1 MRHSLKYLAS
11 FLLGTVFLPAAAQR
25 HTFAIVIDSVSL
37 SKCPEEVRA
46 YADAVSAEGPEAVI
60 LSAVWSSPDQV
71 RDTLKKFY
79 LNNSLEGAVFIG
91 DIPVPMI
98 RRAQHLTSA
107 FKMSEKYPMRDSSV
121 PSDRFYDDFDLKF
134 DFVCRDSVQTEFFYY
149 NLSADSPQY
158 IASDIYSARIRP
170 SGIYGDKYAEL
181 SLYLRK
187 VVRYKKLLA
196 SQPELCKADRITSYT
211 GHGSFSNSLA
221 AWKDETVTLSEQFPD
236 AAKTTGDTR
245 FYIYDMYPYMKDIML
260 SEISRADLDV
270 VLFHEHGMP
279 ERQYLTGTPP
289 AWDLEE
295 YYTTGKY
302 LARCAARTRIR
313 YGDDRER
320 AKAYVTEHYGVD
332 STWVSDAFDPEVMRA
347 DSLEDLRT
355 GIVLDEIQKTA
366 PNVRLAIFDA
376 CYNGD
381 FREPDCVASRY
392 VMAPGEAIAAVGN
405 SVNVLQDKSSSDLLG
420 MLAAGYSVG
429 QWLQQV
435 NILESHILG
444 DPTFRFS
451 SSFAF
456 SSPDLSVRDDGYWLE
471 YTSEQWPSEIR
482 ALALHKLYSLGYR
495 GLSDLLLKTYRTSD
509 SYMLRLQCF
518 HLLAHYADGNYLKLL
533 TLSSDDPYEFIRRKT
548 AHYLGQTGTD
558 EALDL
563 LAKMYLNDIN
573 SKRVIFNVVFAA
585 AHFPKERFISR
596 LKDLVDS
603 TAFVHNPEKFL
614 EDASKAVES
623 PSSLM
628 QSSAGAITDSS
639 LKPGRRL
646 MYISGMR
653 NNPYASC
660 ADGLLEIVSDKTLE
674 TSFRV
679 SVAEVLGWYVR
690 AWNRGHIVERLGE
703 ILSSDD
709 QLPDELRT
717 EIVKTMGRLNDYL
730 R

>member
-1 MRHSLKYLAS
+1 MRHSLKFFAS
-11 FLLGTVFLPAAAQR
+11 FLLCTVILPASAQR
-25 HTFAIVIDSVSL
+25 HSFAVVIDSTSF
-37 SKCPEEVRA
+37 SRCQAEVRE
-46 YADAVSAEGPEAVI
+46 YADAVSSEGPQTVI
-60 LSAVWSSPDQV
+60 LSAVWTSPEQV
-71 RDTLKKFY
+71 RDTLKKYY

-98 RRAQHLTSA
+98 RKAQHLTSA

-134 DFVCRDSVQTEFFYY
+134 DFVCRDSEKDFFYY

-158 IASDIYSARIRP
+158 IASDIYSGRIRP
-170 SGIYGDKYAEL
+170 ASVYGDKYQEL
-181 SLYLRK
+181 SRYLRK
-187 VVRYKKLLA
+187 VVRYKQLLA
-196 SQPELCKADRITSYT
+196 GQPELCKADRITSYT
-211 GHGSFSNSLA
+211 GHGSFSNSLI
-221 AWKDETVTLSEQFPD
+221 AWKDETITLAEQFPD
-236 AAKTTGDTR
+236 AVKNTGDTR

-260 SEISRADLDV
+260 SEIRRTDLDI

-289 AWDLEE
+289 AWELEE
-295 YYTTGKY
+295 YYVRGKY

-313 YGDDRER
+313 YGDNKQQ
-320 AKAYVTEHYGVD
+320 AKTYVIEHYGVD
-332 STWVSDAFDPEVMRA
+332 STWVADAFEPEVMRA

-355 GIVLDEIQKTA
+355 GIVLDEIQQTA

-381 FREPDCVASRY
+381 FREQDCVASRY

-435 NILESHILG
+435 NILESPILG
-444 DPTFRFS
+444 DPTFRFAS
-451 SSFAF
+451 SYPFR
-456 SSPDLSVRDDGYWLE
+456 SPDLSAEGLNYWLG
-471 YTSEQWPSEIR
+471 YTSQRWPDEIR
-482 ALALHKLYSLGYR
+482 SLALHKLYSLRYD
-495 GLSDLLLKTYRTSD
+495 GLSDLLLETYRTS
-509 SYMLRLQCF
+509 SGYMLRLQCF
-518 HLLAHYADGNYLKLL
+518 HLLAHYGDGNYMKLL
-533 TLSSDDPYEFIRRKT
+533 ALASDDPYEFIRRKT
-548 AHYLGQTGTD
+548 AHYLGHIGTD
-558 EALDL
+558 EALDI
-563 LAKMYLNDIN
+563 LAGMYVNDIN
-573 SKRVIFNVVFAA
+573 AKRVLFNVVFAS
-585 AHFPKERFISR
+585 AHFPKEKFLAR
-596 LKDLVDS
+596 LKHFVDS
-603 TAFVHNPEKFL
+603 TAFVHDPEKFL
-614 EDASKAVES
+614 EEASNAVES
-623 PSSLM
+623 PARLMKSSVE
-628 QSSAGAITDSS
+628 AIGDNS

-660 ADGLLEIVSDKTLE
+660 AEGLLEIVSDRTLE

-703 ILSSDD
+703 ILSSDP
-709 QLPDELRT
+709 QLPDELRD

>member
-1 MRHSLKYLAS
+1 MKYLAS
-11 FLLGTVFLPAAAQR
+11 LLLGTVFLPVSAQK
-25 HTFAIVIDSVSL
+25 HTFAVVIDSVSF
-37 SKCPEEVRA
+37 SRCAEDVRA
-46 YADAVSAEGPEAVI
+46 YADAVSSEGPEAVI
-60 LSAVWSSPDQV
+60 LPAVWTSPDQV
-71 RDTLKKFY
+71 RDSL
-79 LNNSLEGAVFIG
+79 LNLYRNNDLEGAVFIG

-98 RRAQHLTSA
+98 RKAQHLTSA

-149 NLSADSPQY
+149 NLSGDSPQY
-158 IASDIYSARIRP
+158 ISSDIYSARIRP
-170 SGIYGDKYAEL
+170 SGIYCDKYEEL

-196 SQPELCKADRITSYT
+196 SQPESCKADRITSYT
-211 GHGSFSNSLA
+211 GHGSFSNSLI
-221 AWKDETVTLSEQFPD
+221 AWKDETITLAEQFPD
-236 AAKTTGDTR
+236 AATTAGDTR

-260 SEISRADLDV
+260 SEIARKDLDI

-295 YYTTGKY
+295 YYATGKY

-313 YGDDRER
+313 YGDDREK
-320 AKAYVTEHYGVD
+320 AKAYVMDHYGVD
-332 STWVSDAFDPEVMRA
+332 STWVSDAFDPEVMRT

-355 GIVLDEIQKTA
+355 GIVLDEIQSTA

-381 FREPDCVASRY
+381 FREQDCVASRY

-451 SSFAF
+451 SSYA
-456 SSPDLSVRDDGYWLE
+456 SRRPDLSVRDTAYWLE
-471 YTSEQWPSEIR
+471 YTLEQWPSEIR
-482 ALALHKLYSLGYR
+482 ALALHKLYSLGFA
-495 GLSDLLLKTYRTSD
+495 GLSDLLLETYRTSD

-518 HLLAHYADGNYLKLL
+518 HLLAHYADGNYMKLL
-533 TLSSDDPYEFIRRKT
+533 ALSSDDPYEFIRRKT
-548 AHYLGQTGTD
+548 AHYLGHVGTD
-558 EALDL
+558 EALDI
-563 LAKMYLNDIN
+563 LAGMYVNDIN
-573 SKRVIFNVVFAA
+573 AKRVLFNVVFAS
-585 AHFPKERFISR
+585 AHFPKEKFLAR
-596 LKDLVDS
+596 LKHFVDS
-603 TAFVHNPEKFL
+603 TAFVHDPEKFL
-614 EDASKAVES
+614 EEASNAVES
-623 PSSLM
+623 PARLMKSSTE
-628 QSSAGAITDSS
+628 AIGQAS

-660 ADGLLEIVSDKTLE
+660 ADGLLEIVSDRTLE

-679 SVAEVLGWYVR
+679 SVTEVLGWYVR

-703 ILSSDD
+703 ILSSDP
-709 QLPDELRT
+709 QLPDELRD